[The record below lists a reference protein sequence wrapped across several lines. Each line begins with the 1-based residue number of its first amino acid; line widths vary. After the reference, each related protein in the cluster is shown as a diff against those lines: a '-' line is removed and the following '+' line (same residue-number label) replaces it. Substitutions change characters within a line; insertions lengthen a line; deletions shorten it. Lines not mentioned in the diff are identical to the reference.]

1 MTRAEK
7 DVLLKDK
14 DYSKALGVML
24 KYNIDAI
31 EMAKLYESLRKD
43 SKTTISQKNIMLKV
57 AGLLEYFVGNRNV
70 GLNQKQK
77 AYITK
82 EDLFRIIY
90 KYPKIVSLEDITTR
104 GRMVDEVLKNNKAA
118 TNIALKKDS
127 YIYSTG
133 IDKLYKSLAILSNF
147 SIVLNSKEEI
157 GLAEYVM
164 QRNQTQLQNSAEKL
178 FFRLQYIRMII
189 GSNHIEQTDFNRSMK
204 AKKDFERI
212 NDITDEELAE
222 AYPLPPYDPEHRD
235 VFTRS
240 VREQLTNKTK
250 KIEDEQWAI

>member
-1 MTRAEK
+1 MTKAEK
-7 DVLLKDK
+7 EVLLKDK

-57 AGLLEYFVGNRNV
+57 AGLLEYFVGNRNI
-70 GLNQKQK
+70 GLNQKQE

-90 KYPKIVSLEDITTR
+90 KYPKIVSLEDIAIR
-104 GRMVDEVLKNNKAA
+104 GRILDEVLRNNKEA
-118 TNIALKKDS
+118 TNIALKEDS

-133 IDKLYKSLAILSNF
+133 IDKLYKSLTILSNF
-147 SIVLNSKEEI
+147 SIVLNNKEEI
-157 GLAEYVM
+157 GLAEYVVK
-164 QRNQTQLQNSAEKL
+164 RNQTQLQNSAEKL

-189 GSNHIEQTDFNRSMK
+189 GSNHMEQTDFNRSMK

-235 VFTRS
+235 VFAKN
-240 VREQLTNKTK
+240 VREQLTKKTR